1 METTNSFS
9 SGRNTRY
16 SPPAEEVMLNPSRR
30 PIRSS
35 WSIDPRLVKNCLPA
49 CRQML
54 CRRPL
59 VSVSRTHSP
68 ASSGPRCTPDHDCAR
83 FSAGGAEGSWGDIP
97 GLSHE
102 PVAHTAKAWAS
113 LDAGGERLVDVVGD
127 QHAEDAAVPVEQE
140 VLRRGCVLHREDQ
153 RLAGPFRGGR
163 QTRLERTRG
172 GATRAPT
179 G

>member
-1 METTNSFS
+1 METTTSVS
-9 SGRNTRY
+9 RGRNTRY
-16 SPPAEEVMLNPSRR
+16 PPPADDVMLNPSRR

-68 ASSGPRCTPDHDCAR
+68 ASSGPRCTPDHDGAR
-83 FSAGGAEGSWGDIP
+83 LSAGGEDGSWGGIP

-102 PVAHTAKAWAS
+102 PVAHTPKAWAS

-127 QHAEDAAVPVEQE
+127 QHAEDAAVAVEQE
-140 VLRRGCVLHREDQ
+140 VLR
-153 RLAGPFRGGR
+153 GGG
-163 QTRLERTRG
+163 LL
-172 GATRAPT
+172 
-179 G
+179 